1 MAYELRPHRR
11 DDRTKTPTP
20 ELPALPDALQERH
33 EVPRDLG
40 LLVLEADCALAVVR
54 LDAVVAEAGVVPAL
68 DDHGAPRRERAAVP
82 PLDEAGL
89 RRLLCG
95 RGDVCAG
102 VVVFPQYADPV

>member
-1 MAYELRPHRR
+1 MKKVILFYVVFAILLWYGFYQWNEQL
-11 DDRTKTPTP
+11 
-20 ELPALPDALQERH
+20 AL
-33 EVPRDLG
+33 
-40 LLVLEADCALAVVR
+40 
-54 LDAVVAEAGVVPAL
+54 
-68 DDHGAPRRERAAVP
+68 AAVP